1 VEDLMKRLRILSAA
15 MAVLCLAAGAA
26 GSAQAQSY
34 PSRPIKLI
42 LPYTAGSPNDVLAR
56 LLGPLLSQRLGQ
68 TVVVENR
75 PGGGTTIGVSAV
87 MNAEPDGY
95 TLLFSN
101 SPSHLIA
108 PVVNT
113 TFTFDPLK
121 DFIPIATMGTSSNV
135 IVIGNDVPAKTVQEF
150 VAYAKANPGKLN
162 FGFGQGTLPQLVGEM
177 FKLAAGVDITNVPYR
192 GGAQAVQDVLG
203 GRIHMNIGTS
213 STLLPLHRSGKVKM
227 IAYTGTTRAAD
238 MPDIPTMVESGY
250 PTMVTTTYYGIFGRT
265 GLPADIVTKLN
276 TAVNEV
282 MKSPELLAAMAQIGF
297 EAKPM
302 SPQELAAL
310 LADETKKWTEIVKA
324 TGFQM

>member
-1 VEDLMKRLRILSAA
+1 MKRLRILSAA
-15 MAVLCLAAGAA
+15 IAVFCFAAGAA
-26 GSAQAQSY
+26 GSVHAQSY
-34 PSRPIKLI
+34 PTRPIKLI

-56 LLGPLLSQRLGQ
+56 LLSPMLSQRLGQ

-87 MNAEPDGY
+87 INADPDGY

-121 DFIPIATMGTSSNV
+121 DFVPIATMGTSSNA

-150 VAYAKANPGKLN
+150 VAHAKANPGKLN

-177 FKLAAGVDITNVPYR
+177 FKVAAGVDITNVPYR

-203 GRIHMNIGTS
+203 GHIHLNIGTS
-213 STLLPLHRSGKVKM
+213 STLLPLHRSGKVKL
-227 IAYTGTTRAAD
+227 IAYTGTTRAPD

-250 PTMVTTTYYGIFGRT
+250 PTMISTTYYGIFGRT
-265 GLPADIVTKLN
+265 GLPAEIVTRIN
-276 TAVNEV
+276 TAVNEAL
-282 MKSPELLAAMAQIGF
+282 KSPELQAGMAAVGF
-297 EAKPM
+297 EAKAM
-302 SPQELAAL
+302 SPQEFAAL
-310 LADETKKWTEIVKA
+310 LNGETKKWTEIVKA

>member
-1 VEDLMKRLRILSAA
+1 MMVRVLSAA
-15 MAVLCLAAGAA
+15 AALVCLAVSGIAP
-26 GSAQAQSY
+26 AQAQDY
-34 PSRPIKLI
+34 PNRPIKLI

-56 LLGPLLSQRLGQ
+56 LLAPTLGARLGQ
-68 TVVVENR
+68 TVVVDNR

-113 TFTFDPLK
+113 TFTYEPLK
-121 DFIPIATMGTSSNV
+121 DFVPIATMGSSSNV
-135 IVIGNDVPAKTVQEF
+135 IVIGKDVPAKTVQEF
-150 VAYAKANPGKLN
+150 VAHAKANPGKLN

-203 GRIHMNIGTS
+203 GRIHLNIGTS
-213 STLLPLHRSGKVKM
+213 ATLLPLHRSGKVKM
-227 IAYTGTTRAAD
+227 IAYTGTARAPGMA
-238 MPDIPTMVESGY
+238 DIPTMAESGY
-250 PTMVTTTYYGIFGRT
+250 PTMVSTTYYGVFGRA
-265 GLPADIVTKLN
+265 GLPAEIVTKLN
-276 TAVNEV
+276 AAVNDV
-282 MKSPELLAAMAQIGF
+282 LKSPELKSAMAAVGF
-297 EAKPM
+297 EPRPM
-302 SPQELAAL
+302 STQEFAEL
-310 LADETKKWTEIVKA
+310 LAGETKKWTEIVKA